1 MESDYYEVSA
11 GKDILSISRNK
22 KCPAFW
28 DLCFNGISI
37 RSDYT
42 DPDEA
47 AFDASKADFAIQ
59 WLHSKLSKI
68 YVPSDIT
75 QWRKLKRTVSK
86 NATGQNN

>member
-37 RSDYT
+37 RSDYI
-42 DPDEA
+42 DPEEA
-47 AFDASKADFAIQ
+47 ASDASKADFGIEWIEA
-59 WLHSKLSKI
+59 KLNKI
-68 YVPSDIT
+68 YLPSDIT
-75 QWRKLKRTVSK
+75 QWRRSKRTLSKQAVS
-86 NATGQNN
+86 QNN

>member
-28 DLCFNGISI
+28 DLCFNEIII

-47 AFDASKADFAIQ
+47 ALHASKSDFAIE
-59 WLHSKLSKI
+59 WLHAKLNKI

-75 QWRKLKRTVSK
+75 QWRRSKRTLANAK
-86 NATGQNN
+86 NN